1 MNRGHLFGYTDEL
14 YSINQRAQLLIQRG
28 GMYSMGIDRKDR
40 LWAVDGDNNRIF
52 MLPLTNVTTTAP
64 WNALDY
70 C

>member
-1 MNRGHLFGYTDEL
+1 
-14 YSINQRAQLLIQRG
+14 
-28 GMYSMGIDRKDR
+28 MYSMGIDRKDR

-64 WNALDY
+64 WNALGY